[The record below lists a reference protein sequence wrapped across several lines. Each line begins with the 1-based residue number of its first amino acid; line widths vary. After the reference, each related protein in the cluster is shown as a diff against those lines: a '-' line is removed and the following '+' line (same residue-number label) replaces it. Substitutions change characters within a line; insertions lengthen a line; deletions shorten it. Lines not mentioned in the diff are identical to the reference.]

1 LSTTDTKDQ
10 ETPET
15 HVHDHDHDHAGHK
28 HSHEPQMNP
37 ACKREV
43 SIEIPAAEVKK
54 ATDTVAKRFQKLAKI
69 PGFRAGKVPE
79 SIVRSR
85 FAEDIRS
92 EVVEQLL
99 PKYYQQ
105 AIEKEKLQPVSQPY
119 VTDLKFEEGKP
130 VTFKAQFEVLP
141 EITPKDYKTIPV
153 ERQDTG
159 VNDDEVED
167 ALKHLQEQHASF
179 EPVDD
184 RELKDGDFAQVS
196 FVGKALGA
204 KSFLD
209 KKKALA
215 EKKDVGATPAS
226 PADDNRS
233 ETTDPLT
240 KASAEVGDTIS
251 QAVEEEVNKP
261 VEVNDVM
268 VEIGGANTV
277 KDFSENLRG
286 AKPGDEKSFQV
297 TYPDDFADQRL
308 AGQVMN
314 YDVKVQAVKK
324 KVRPELNDDFAK
336 ELGEFATVDE
346 LRNRIRENMQ
356 AEKKHGI
363 EHTAKE
369 KLVDELVKR
378 NDFPV
383 PQTLVDRQI
392 DTRLERG
399 LRALA
404 QQGMR
409 EQDMRKLNFARLREG
424 QKEAAIREVKASLLL
439 DKIADLEN
447 IQVSDE
453 ELDHE
458 IESAARQSQQ
468 TLESVRARLEKDGA
482 LERIK
487 DRMRNEKALDFLYR
501 QSA

>member
-1 LSTTDTKDQ
+1 
-10 ETPET
+10 
-15 HVHDHDHDHAGHK
+15 
-28 HSHEPQMNP
+28 MNP
-37 ACKREV
+37 ACTREV

-92 EVVEQLL
+92 EVIEQLL

-105 AIEKEKLQPVSQPY
+105 AVEKENLKPVSQPY

-130 VTFKAQFEVLP
+130 VTFKAEFEVLP

-179 EPVDD
+179 EPIDD

-215 EKKDVGATPAS
+215 EKKGEPATEH
-226 PADDNRS
+226 RS
-233 ETTDPLT
+233 ETTDPLG

-268 VEIGGANTV
+268 VEIGGPNTV

-286 AKPGDEKSFQV
+286 AKPGDEKSFEV
-297 TYPDDFADQRL
+297 AYPDDFADQRL
-308 AGQVMN
+308 AGQVMH
-314 YDVKVQAVKK
+314 YTVKVQAVKK

-336 ELGEFATVDE
+336 ELGEFSTVDE
-346 LRNRIRENMQ
+346 LRQRIRENME

-409 EQDMRKLNFARLREG
+409 EQDMKKLNFARLREG

-439 DKIADLEN
+439 DKIAELEN

-458 IESAARQSQQ
+458 IESAAQQSQQ

-482 LERIK
+482 IERIK

>member
-1 LSTTDTKDQ
+1 
-10 ETPET
+10 
-15 HVHDHDHDHAGHK
+15 
-28 HSHEPQMNP
+28 MNP

-54 ATDTVAKRFQKLAKI
+54 ATDTIAKRFQKLAKI

-105 AIEKEKLQPVSQPY
+105 AVEKEKLHPVSQPY

-130 VTFKAQFEVLP
+130 VTFKAEFEVLP

-167 ALKHLQEQHASF
+167 ALNHLQEQHASF

-215 EKKDVGATPAS
+215 EKKGETETEH
-226 PADDNRS
+226 RS
-233 ETTDPLT
+233 ETTDPLA
-240 KASAEVGDTIS
+240 KASSEVGDTIS
-251 QAVEEEVNKP
+251 QAVEQEVNKP

-268 VEIGGANTV
+268 VEIGGTNTV

-286 AKPGDEKSFQV
+286 AKPGDQKSFEV

-314 YDVKVQAVKK
+314 YEVKVQAVKK
-324 KVRPELNDDFAK
+324 KVRPELTDDFAK

-346 LRNRIRENMQ
+346 LRQRIRENME

-409 EQDMRKLNFARLREG
+409 EQDMKKLNFARLREG

-439 DKIADLEN
+439 DKIAELEN

-458 IESAARQSQQ
+458 IESAALQSQQ

>member
-10 ETPET
+10 VTPET
-15 HVHDHDHDHAGHK
+15 HDHAHDHDHDHAGHT

-119 VTDLKFEEGKP
+119 VSDLKFEEGKP

-215 EKKDVGATPAS
+215 EKKGADQAE
-226 PADDNRS
+226 NRS
-233 ETTDPLT
+233 ETTDPLA

-286 AKPGDEKSFQV
+286 AKPGDEKSFEV

-346 LRNRIRENMQ
+346 LRQRIRENME

-409 EQDMRKLNFARLREG
+409 EQDMKKLNFARLRDG

-482 LERIK
+482 IERIK

>member
-1 LSTTDTKDQ
+1 LSTTETKDIQ
-10 ETPET
+10 NTSETKHE
-15 HVHDHDHDHAGHK
+15 HDHSHEGHT

-43 SIEIPAAEVKK
+43 SIEIPADDVKK
-54 ATDTVAKRFQKLAKI
+54 ATDSVAKRFQKLAKI
-69 PGFRAGKVPE
+69 PGFRSGKVPDR
-79 SIVRSR
+79 IIRTR
-85 FAEDIRS
+85 FADDIRS

-99 PKYYQQ
+99 PKYYRE
-105 AIEKEKLQPVSQPY
+105 AIEKGGYKPVSQPY

-130 VTFKAQFEVLP
+130 VTFKAEFEELP
-141 EITPKDYKTIPV
+141 EINPKDYKSMSV
-153 ERQDTG
+153 ERQDTS

-167 ALKHLQEQHASF
+167 ALKHLQEQHASY
-179 EPVDD
+179 EPVED
-184 RELKDGDFAQVS
+184 RELKDGDFAQVG
-196 FVGKALGA
+196 FVGKALGS
-204 KSFLD
+204 KKLLD
-209 KKKALA
+209 KKKDLV
-215 EKKDVGATPAS
+215 EKKGETETEH
-226 PADDNRS
+226 RS
-233 ETTDPLT
+233 ESTDPLAEAQT
-240 KASAEVGDTIS
+240 EVGDTIS
-251 QAVEEEVNKP
+251 QAIEEEVNKP
-261 VEVNDVM
+261 VEVNEVM

-277 KDFSENLRG
+277 KDFTENLRG
-286 AKPGDEKSFQV
+286 AKPGDERVFEV
-297 TYPDDFADQRL
+297 TYPEDFADQRL

-314 YDVKVQAVKK
+314 YSVKVQSVKK
-324 KVRPELNDDFAK
+324 KIRPELNDDFAK
-336 ELGEFATVDE
+336 ELGEFATVNE
-346 LRNRIRENMQ
+346 LRQRIRENME

-369 KLVDELVKR
+369 KLVDELVAK

-383 PQTLVDRQI
+383 PQALVDRQI

-439 DKIADLEN
+439 DRIADLEN
-447 IQVSDE
+447 IQVTDE
-453 ELDHE
+453 DVSKE
-458 IESAARQSQQ
+458 IESAASSTGQPV
-468 TLESVRARLEKDGA
+468 EAVRARLEKDGA

>member
-1 LSTTDTKDQ
+1 
-10 ETPET
+10 
-15 HVHDHDHDHAGHK
+15 
-28 HSHEPQMNP
+28 MNP
-37 ACKREV
+37 ECKREV
-43 SIEIPAAEVKK
+43 SIEIPADEVKK
-54 ATDTVAKRFQKLAKI
+54 ATDSVAKRFQKLAKI
-69 PGFRAGKVPE
+69 PGFRSGKVPE

-85 FAEDIRS
+85 FADDIRS

-99 PKYYQQ
+99 PKYYRD
-105 AIEKEKLQPVSQPY
+105 AVEKGGYKPVSQPY

-130 VTFKAQFEVLP
+130 VTFKAEFEVLP
-141 EITPKDYKTIPV
+141 EITPKDYKTIQV
-153 ERQDTG
+153 ERQDTS

-209 KKKALA
+209 KKK
-215 EKKDVGATPAS
+215 EHEEIKGG
-226 PADDNRS
+226 NRS
-233 ETTDPLT
+233 ETTDPT
-240 KASAEVGDTIS
+240 AKAQAEVGDTIS

-261 VEVNDVM
+261 VEVKDVM
-268 VEIGGANTV
+268 VEIGGTNTV

-286 AKPGDEKSFQV
+286 AKPGDERSFEV

-308 AGQVMN
+308 AGQVMH
-314 YDVKVQAVKK
+314 YDVKVLSVKK
-324 KVRPELNDDFAK
+324 KVKPELNDDFAK

-346 LRNRIRENMQ
+346 LRTRIRENME

-369 KLVDELVKR
+369 KLVDELVAK

-383 PQTLVDRQI
+383 PQALVNQQI

-409 EQDMRKLNFARLREG
+409 EQDLKRLNFARLTCGRLRSTAVDSRL
-424 QKEAAIREVKASLLL
+424 QITTAKAEW
-439 DKIADLEN
+439 A
-447 IQVSDE
+447 
-453 ELDHE
+453 
-458 IESAARQSQQ
+458 
-468 TLESVRARLEKDGA
+468 
-482 LERIK
+482 
-487 DRMRNEKALDFLYR
+487 
-501 QSA
+501 

>member
-1 LSTTDTKDQ
+1 
-10 ETPET
+10 
-15 HVHDHDHDHAGHK
+15 
-28 HSHEPQMNP
+28 MNP

-43 SIEIPAAEVKK
+43 SIEIPADEVKK
-54 ATDTVAKRFQKLAKI
+54 ATDKVAKRFQKLAKI

-92 EVVEQLL
+92 EVIEQLL
-99 PKYYQQ
+99 PKYYQE
-105 AIEKEKLQPVSQPY
+105 AVEKEKLQPVSQPY

-179 EPVDD
+179 EPIDD

-215 EKKDVGATPAS
+215 EKKGADHTE
-226 PADDNRS
+226 NRS
-233 ETTDPLT
+233 ETTDPLG

-286 AKPGDEKSFQV
+286 AKPGDEKSFEV

-308 AGQVMN
+308 AGQVMH
-314 YDVKVQAVKK
+314 YTVKVQAVKK

-346 LRNRIRENMQ
+346 LRSRIRENME

-383 PQTLVDRQI
+383 PQTLIDRQI

-409 EQDMRKLNFARLREG
+409 EQDMKKLNFARLREG

-439 DKIADLEN
+439 DKIAELEN
-447 IQVSDE
+447 IQVSDD

-482 LERIK
+482 IERIK

>member
-1 LSTTDTKDQ
+1 
-10 ETPET
+10 
-15 HVHDHDHDHAGHK
+15 
-28 HSHEPQMNP
+28 
-37 ACKREV
+37 
-43 SIEIPAAEVKK
+43 
-54 ATDTVAKRFQKLAKI
+54 
-69 PGFRAGKVPE
+69 
-79 SIVRSR
+79 
-85 FAEDIRS
+85 
-92 EVVEQLL
+92 
-99 PKYYQQ
+99 
-105 AIEKEKLQPVSQPY
+105 
-119 VTDLKFEEGKP
+119 
-130 VTFKAQFEVLP
+130 
-141 EITPKDYKTIPV
+141 
-153 ERQDTG
+153 
-159 VNDDEVED
+159 
-167 ALKHLQEQHASF
+167 
-179 EPVDD
+179 
-184 RELKDGDFAQVS
+184 VS
-196 FVGKALGA
+196 FVGKALGS
-204 KSFLD
+204 KKLLD
-209 KKKALA
+209 KKKELA
-215 EKKDVGATPAS
+215 EKKGETAE
-226 PADDNRS
+226 NRS
-233 ETTDPLT
+233 EMTDPLD
-240 KASAEVGDTIS
+240 KASAEVGDTIA

-277 KDFSENLRG
+277 KDFSDNLRG
-286 AKPGDEKSFQV
+286 TKPGDEKSFEV
-297 TYPDDFADQRL
+297 TYPEDFADQRL

-346 LRNRIRENMQ
+346 LRNRIRENME

-369 KLVDELVKR
+369 KLVEELVKR

-383 PQTLVDRQI
+383 PQALVDRQI

-409 EQDMRKLNFARLREG
+409 EQDMKKLNFARLRDG
-424 QKEAAIREVKASLLL
+424 QKEAALREVKASLLL

-453 ELDHE
+453 EIDQE

-482 LERIK
+482 IERIK